1 MYLRNVLSCNLL
13 YLGTMRCIEDKI
25 QAYAEQHCEAAP
37 SLLVRI
43 QEETRAHVPGSQ
55 MLVGHLQGRFLALL
69 SHMLQPKRI
78 LELGTFT
85 GYSTLCLAEGLQP
98 DGIIHTVD
106 RNVALAT
113 TVRNYFEQS
122 DKAHQIRFH
131 LGQASDVIAQLDEV
145 FDLVYIDAD
154 KKNYQRYYELILDRV
169 RPGGCIIAD
178 NVLWSRKVVLDDT
191 VPSVDKNTLA
201 MKVFND
207 QVHQDPRVANVLLPI
222 RDGLMILRKK

>member
-1 MYLRNVLSCNLL
+1 
-13 YLGTMRCIEDKI
+13 MRCIEDKI
-25 QAYAEQHCEAAP
+25 QAYAEQHSEAAP
-37 SLLVRI
+37 SLLVKI
-43 QEETRAHVPGSQ
+43 QEETYAHVPGSQ
-55 MLVGHLQGRFLALL
+55 MLAGHLQGRFLALL

-113 TVRNYFEQS
+113 TVRSYFEQS
-122 DKAHQIRFH
+122 GKAHQIRFH
-131 LGQASDVIAQLDEV
+131 LGQATDVIAQLDEV

-169 RPGGCIIAD
+169 RPGGCIVAD
-178 NVLWSRKVVLDDT
+178 NVLWGSKVVLDDT
-191 VPSVDKNTLA
+191 IPSVDKNTLA

-207 QVHQDPRVANVLLPI
+207 QVHQDSRVANVLLPI